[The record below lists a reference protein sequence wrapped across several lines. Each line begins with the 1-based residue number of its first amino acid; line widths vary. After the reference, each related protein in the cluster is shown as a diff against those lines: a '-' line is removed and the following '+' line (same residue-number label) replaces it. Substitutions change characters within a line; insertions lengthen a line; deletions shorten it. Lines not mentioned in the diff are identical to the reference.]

1 MKTVRVMGTMT
12 FAAWAALA
20 LLGCASAPK
29 YRVERGSIIVDSPF
43 DLEIGST
50 EYAQT
55 FGDLIRT
62 SVSADYDPRTKTT
75 TTNWYHHAEARLATP
90 YFGCE
95 RMFLSFKGEEKAL
108 EHCSLSLG
116 GWPSFGGTRSVSGKK
131 MTYAECRE
139 TVGKIAADMENRLGI
154 TMLCKN
160 EETEEEAKE
169 SVRQLTER
177 YKKSNEKCSGYASS
191 FVHFG
196 GERQGEKAATDY
208 SVSGMLSDKGEYSI
222 SVSYSRHLEFSFSS
236 YKPGDRIPVY
246 TNEMCSA
253 TSSGLVPTKEQKAAH
268 AAAKRLRET
277 VNRLFGIDLDAP
289 TQTNVL
295 SSALWQTNASA
306 TVKRE
311 WTPLAVP
318 FEGLTERKG
327 SQSFR
332 LLGMPFGTFALR
344 RPFEGAV
351 SDEELAAQAQRILSR
366 LEAEY
371 GAKIPVADTAEGL
384 SALAQMCGEGV
395 PTFGDTKA
403 LLGLDK
409 TQWFEGKVG
418 DLAIDISYATPR
430 YAKKGDTFEV
440 VRKGAIVVNIVQ
452 SPLITTG
459 KTKK

>member
-1 MKTVRVMGTMT
+1 MRAVGMMGTMA
-12 FAAWAALA
+12 FAAWAAMA
-20 LLGCASAPK
+20 LSGCVSAPG
-29 YRVERGSIIVDSPF
+29 YRVEQGTVVADSPF
-43 DLEIGST
+43 EFEIGST

-62 SVSADYDPRTKTT
+62 SVNADYDPRTKTT

-116 GWPSFGGTRSVSGKK
+116 GWRPSCSGKK
-131 MTYAECRE
+131 IRTYAECRE
-139 TVGKIAADMENRLGI
+139 TVGKIAVDMEKRLGI
-154 TMLCKN
+154 KMQCRN
-160 EETEEEAKE
+160 DETEEEAKE
-169 SVRQLTER
+169 SVRQLAER
-177 YKKSNEKCSGYASS
+177 NKDPNKKCSGYASS

-196 GERQGEKAATDY
+196 GERQGAKAMTDY
-208 SVSGMLSDKGEYSI
+208 SVSGMLSDRGEYSI
-222 SVSYSRHLEFSFSS
+222 SVSYLRHWDFSFPS
-236 YKPGDRIPVY
+236 YKPGDKIPVY

-253 TSSGLVPTKEQKAAH
+253 TSGGLVPTKEQKAAH
-268 AAAKRLRET
+268 KAAKRLRET
-277 VNRLFGIDLDAP
+277 VNRLFGIDLDTP

-306 TVKRE
+306 TVTRE
-311 WTPLAVP
+311 WMPLAVP
-318 FEGLTERKG
+318 FEGLTERKVN
-327 SQSFR
+327 QSIR

-344 RPFEGAV
+344 RPFDGAV
-351 SDEELAAQAQRILSR
+351 TDEELAAQAQKILAR
-366 LEAEY
+366 LELEY
-371 GAKIPVADTAEGL
+371 GAKIPVVDTAEGQA
-384 SALAQMCGEGV
+384 ALAQMYGEGV

-409 TQWFEGKVG
+409 TQWFAGKVG

-430 YAKKGDTFEV
+430 YAKKGSTFEI
-440 VRKGAIVVNIVQ
+440 VRKGAIVINIVQ

>member
-1 MKTVRVMGTMT
+1 MKIVRMMGAMT
-12 FAAWAALA
+12 FAAWMAIALS
-20 LLGCASAPK
+20 GCVCAPK

-50 EYAQT
+50 EYAQS
-55 FGDLIRT
+55 FGDLIQT
-62 SVSADYDPRTKTT
+62 SVHANYDPRTKTT

-108 EHCSLSLG
+108 ESCSLS
-116 GWPSFGGTRSVSGKK
+116 FGGRLFGSDKK

-139 TVGKIAADMENRLGI
+139 TVGKIVADMEKRLGI
-154 TMLCKN
+154 AMQYTS
-160 EETEEEAKE
+160 EDTEDEAKE
-169 SVRQLTER
+169 SVRRVAER
-177 YKKSNEKCSGYASS
+177 HTKSNEKYSSFASS
-191 FVHFG
+191 FVCFW
-196 GERQGEKAATDY
+196 GERQGDEARVDY
-208 SVSGMLSDKGEYSI
+208 SVCGMMSDKGDCSI
-222 SVSYSRHLEFSFSS
+222 NISYSKHREISFPS
-236 YKPGDRIPVY
+236 YKPGDKIPVY
-246 TNEMCSA
+246 TNEMYTT
-253 TSSGLVPTKEQKAAH
+253 TSSGLVPTQEQKAAH
-268 AAAKRLRET
+268 EAARRLRET
-277 VNRLFGIDLDAP
+277 INRLFGIDLDSP
-289 TQTNVL
+289 TQTNVF
-295 SSALWQTNASA
+295 SSAMWQTNVLA
-306 TVKRE
+306 TIKRE

-327 SQSFR
+327 NQTIR

-344 RPFEGAV
+344 RPFDGDV
-351 SDEELAAQAQRILSR
+351 TDEELAAQAQRILAR

-384 SALAQMCGEGV
+384 SALTKMYGEGV

-409 TQWFEGKVG
+409 TQWFAGKVG
-418 DLAIDISYATPR
+418 DLSIDISYAIPR
-430 YAKKGDTFEV
+430 YAKKGNAFEI

-452 SPLITTG
+452 SPLITPG